1 MKEINSKG
9 MSTIVA
15 TLLIV
20 LLTLVVVAILWVVLR
35 NVLVSQSEILDI
47 KKEFFAENV
56 EISSLK
62 IEGGAVSLSLRRS
75 GGEVSVES
83 ELKVNEITIRV
94 PSDVIS
100 VVDLSGSMVT
110 CKNVNRSCCTSLQ
123 GTWQGS
129 GGSPAS
135 ARNNCTQANVSRG
148 NICTG
153 VTCRGVWLDR
163 LTPTKEA
170 NRQLLNII
178 SEVEGSRIGL
188 VAYSN
193 GVLSSASRDLSTNIV
208 QLNNTINSWQ
218 AAGGTCIC
226 CGINNASRR
235 LQSQSSDDRTKKI
248 IVMSDGEAT
257 VGCPEQPGTDPM
269 VDANRSAFD
278 ANNTLRNLTIYSIG
292 FGEDVNHTTLKAIAD
307 CGNGQNF
314 SALNVED
321 LMNVYTQVSEEI
333 ITKSVISN
341 RFNYLYIVFYN
352 ETNDY
357 KERIS
362 ELPQNLQIKSY
373 SFDLTGKLEGEIVK
387 IEIYPVILLKS
398 GREEIGPLFDSWILS
413 G

>member
-1 MKEINSKG
+1 MKKINSKG
-9 MSTIVA
+9 MSTVVA
-15 TLLIV
+15 TLLII
-20 LLTLVVVAILWVVLR
+20 LLTLVAVGIIWVVLR
-35 NVLVSQSEILDI
+35 NVLMNQSEILDV

-56 EISSLK
+56 EISALK
-62 IEGGAVSLSLRRS
+62 LEGGTVSLSLKRS

-83 ELKVNEITIRV
+83 ELKVNEIAIRI

-100 VVDLSGSMVT
+100 VVDLSGSMVSCNSVTYNCCRYTLGSTSYQDGNCYGVNTNRNLT
-110 CKNVNRSCCTSLQ
+110 CVAPPCN
-123 GTWQGS
+123 GIW
-129 GGSPAS
+129 
-135 ARNNCTQANVSRG
+135 
-148 NICTG
+148 I
-153 VTCRGVWLDR
+153 DR

-193 GVLSSASRDLSTNIV
+193 GVLSSSSRDLTENII

-218 AAGGTCIC
+218 ATGGTCIC

-235 LQSQSSDDRTKKI
+235 LQSQSSDERSKKI
-248 IVMSDGEAT
+248 IVMTDGEAT

-278 ANNTLRNLTIYSIG
+278 ANNTLENLTIYSIG
-292 FGEDVNHTTLKAIAD
+292 FGLDVNHTTLKAIAD

-321 LMNVYTQVSEEI
+321 LVDVYTQVSQEI
-333 ITKSVISN
+333 VTKSVISN

-352 ETNDY
+352 STSNHREKID
-357 KERIS
+357 
-362 ELPQNLQIKSY
+362 ELPQNLGIKSY
-373 SFDLTGKLEGEIVK
+373 SFDLTGKLEGEIIK
-387 IEIYPVILLKS
+387 IEVYPVILLKS
-398 GREEIGPLFDSWILS
+398 GREEIGPLFDSWTV
-413 G
+413 